1 MRKLKIAWITGDYFI
16 DVDFLLV
23 PYLKEHYKN
32 EIDISWTVIKSHNSN
47 IQIDDRLECKI
58 IKLKHRNKDPR
69 VIGEYYRIIK
79 QLKNSADIIYSDFVG
94 APFYYPILLNTVK
107 NKPIV
112 HAAHNVIPYPV
123 WPLLLKV
130 YVKYVFRHNNHF
142 QMFSKFTTEYFKEHY
157 PGKSY
162 FYCPMT
168 LKGYG
173 EVSTDNYKID
183 SSKLNLLF
191 FGNVVQ
197 NKRLDLLIQAVKDL
211 SVEVKQKVH
220 LTVAGKCN
228 APQPYMEQIN
238 GDEAISV
245 FFKRID
251 DCEVAELFTKHDF
264 LVLPYQDVAQSGP
277 HMIAYYYNL
286 PVIASD
292 IDGFKE
298 RVVDGKNGL
307 LFKNRS
313 VSDLKNKIIK
323 AVNMSEEEQTDMRR
337 MLKVFSEVNFSLA
350 KVSEKYVEYFKS
362 IQR

>member
-1 MRKLKIAWITGDYFI
+1 MKKLKIAWITGDYFI

-23 PYLKEHYKN
+23 PYMKEHYKN

-47 IQIDDRLECKI
+47 IQIDGRLECQVI
-58 IKLKHRNKDPR
+58 NLKHRNKDPR

-79 QLKNSADIIYSDFVG
+79 QLKNFADIIYSDFVG

-107 NKPIV
+107 DRPIV
-112 HAAHNVIPYPV
+112 HAAHNVIPYSV

-142 QMFSKFTTEYFKEHY
+142 QMFSKFTAEYFKEHY
-157 PGKSY
+157 PDKSY

-197 NKRLDLLIQAVKDL
+197 NKRLDLLIQAVKEL
-211 SVEVKQKVH
+211 PVEVKQKVH

-228 APQPYMEQIN
+228 TPQSYLEQID
-238 GDEAISV
+238 GDETILA
-245 FFKRID
+245 FFKRIN

-298 RVVDGKNGL
+298 RVIDGVNGL
-307 LFKNRS
+307 LFKNKS

-337 MLKVFSEVNFSLA
+337 KLKVFSEDNFSLT

-362 IQR
+362 IQ

>member
-1 MRKLKIAWITGDYFI
+1 MKKLKIAWITGDYFI

-47 IQIDDRLECKI
+47 IQIDSRLGCQI

-69 VIGEYYRIIK
+69 VIEEYYRIIK
-79 QLKNSADIIYSDFVG
+79 QVEDSANILYSDFVG
-94 APFYYPILLNTVK
+94 APFYYPILLNIVK

-123 WPLLLKV
+123 WPLLLKL
-130 YVKYVFRHNNHF
+130 YVKYVFKHNNHF
-142 QMFSKFTTEYFKEHY
+142 QMFSKFTAEYFKKHY

-173 EVSTDNYKID
+173 EVSTNNYKID
-183 SSKLNLLF
+183 PSKLNLLF

-211 SVEVKQKVH
+211 PVEIKQRVH
-220 LTVAGKCN
+220 LTIAGKCN
-228 APQPYMEQIN
+228 VPQPYLEQIN
-238 GDEAISV
+238 GDENISV

-298 RVVDGKNGL
+298 RVIDGVNGL

-313 VSDLKNKIIK
+313 VSDLKSKIIK
-323 AVNMSEEEQTDMRR
+323 AVNMTEEERACMRKS
-337 MLKVFSEVNFSLA
+337 LKTFSDENFNLA
-350 KVSEKYVEYFKS
+350 KVSEKYVKYFKS
-362 IQR
+362 I

>member
-23 PYLKEHYKN
+23 PYLKEHYKD
-32 EIDISWTVIKSHNSN
+32 ELDISWTVIKSYNSN
-47 IQIDDRLECKI
+47 VQIGSKLDCKVI
-58 IKLKHRNKDPR
+58 GLRHRNKDPR

-79 QLKNSADIIYSDFVG
+79 QLKDSVDIIYSDFVG
-94 APFYYPILLNTVK
+94 APFYYPVMFNTIK
-107 NKPIV
+107 EKPII

-123 WPLLLKV
+123 WPLTLKL
-130 YVKYVFRHNNHF
+130 YVKYVFRHNKHF
-142 QMFSKFTTEYFKEHY
+142 QLFSKFTADYFKEHY
-157 PGKSY
+157 PDKSM

-173 EVSTDNYKID
+173 EVSTDNYQID
-183 SSKLNLLF
+183 RSKLNLLF

-211 SVEVKQKVH
+211 PGDVKRKVH
-220 LTVAGKCN
+220 LTIAGKCN
-228 APQPYMEQIN
+228 APQPYLEQIS
-238 GDEAISV
+238 GDAAISV

-251 DCEVAELFTKHDF
+251 DREVAELFTKHDF

-298 RVVDGKNGL
+298 RVVDGVNSL
-307 LFKNRS
+307 LFMNMS
-313 VSDLKNKIIK
+313 VEDLKKKITK
-323 AVNMSEEEQTDMRR
+323 AANMTTEERSDMRR
-337 MLKVFSEVNFSLA
+337 ELKVFADENFGLA
-350 KVSEKYVEYFKS
+350 NICEKYVKYFNS
-362 IQR
+362 IVR